1 MCRKAE
7 ASMSPP
13 SRSADADDR
22 LPAARGLRGDA
33 GAGDFAGGDRGAGEY
48 PVPVLAAAVLA
59 AEHVSFLLVGSAAL
73 WLHGEQIAVGD
84 ADVVIE
90 PGERNFRRLS
100 EALADLAL

>member
-7 ASMSPP
+7 ASMFPP
-13 SRSADADDR
+13 SHSADADVR

-84 ADVVIE
+84 ADVGVV
-90 PGERNFRRLS
+90 PGGPNSPRLR
-100 EALADLAL
+100 